1 MLISEKLKTVKIT
14 QGAGDIM
21 AALPYI
27 KALGGEHIYLVI
39 NHPNVPT
46 WHPIN
51 HGGANALIPLL
62 ESQGFKASVV
72 EHCNLYYHVFDIDM
86 DARVDYG
93 WDGSRGDIYTW
104 NSLFYGVY
112 PDMTKQFIH
121 IEDVEQGNYIA
132 LTQTARY
139 LNPVIDYRF
148 LNDIDMEKRFIGT
161 EGEWTFVHQLYPGIT
176 GLTYHPTEDFYE
188 AAKILKASKV
198 YISNQTSLAVLAEG
212 LAIPRV
218 MVVCP
223 QFPSAVMK
231 TPNGRPVITQRFFE
245 NSIVELLNL

>member
-1 MLISEKLKTVKIT
+1 MKTVKIT

-21 AALPYI
+21 ATLPYI
-27 KALGGEHIYLVI
+27 KMLGGEHIYLVI

-51 HGGANALIPLL
+51 HGGADALKPFI
-62 ESQGFKASVV
+62 ESQGFVVSVI
-72 EHCNLYYHVFDIDM
+72 EHSNLYYYTFDIDM
-86 DARVDYG
+86 DARVNYG

-104 NSLFYGVY
+104 NALFYGVY
-112 PDMTKQFIH
+112 PDMTKQFIF
-121 IEDVEQGNYIA
+121 IDEEPKENYIA
-132 LTQTARY
+132 ITQTARY
-139 LNPVIDYRF
+139 LNPAIDYRF
-148 LNDIDMEKRFIGT
+148 LNQIDIEKKFVGT
-161 EGEWTFVHQLYPGIT
+161 PAEWTYVHDLYPGISN
-176 GLTYHPTEDFYE
+176 LTYHPTADFLE
-188 AAKILKASKV
+188 AAKVLNKSKLF
-198 YISNQTSLAVLAEG
+198 ISNQTSLAVLAEG

-245 NSIVELLNL
+245 NAITELLSL